1 MGIDFWWREN
11 KNLVGGG
18 GTFPGGRGEN
28 EQIYIYMLCICIYKI
43 YHLMFN
49 QAL

>member
-18 GTFPGGRGEN
+18 TFPGGRGGN